1 MKATRQPTGQRENR
15 FEKILLKWEIFKK
28 VGNPRSSLSNPHG
41 LCNLPRVP
49 MQSEELENTTREK
62 LRLEGFD
69 LIDERLDLMIGCL
82 KEALESVGETGLV
95 AHMPWVGTEPAAG
108 RIPEGLPKLYSI
120 GFQLLNMVEERVA
133 AEIRREREKAL
144 GAETIRGLW
153 PQALRDLKELGLSP
167 EQILESIAAVRV
179 EPVLTAHPTEAKR
192 TSVRERQHALYREM
206 ARYEQQK
213 YTERE
218 RRHIRQRLVT
228 IIETLWKTAEIH
240 LTRPDIASEL
250 RNAIHYLRDL
260 IPTAIDRLDLHFTE
274 AWRDAGLPVR
284 LLRSAGEIPHLT
296 FGTWIGGDRDGHPLV
311 TAEVTSQSLASLR
324 RAALSLLAREFKDLA
339 ARLTFSRYLAP
350 VPEELQNR
358 IDELSYT
365 LDPNDDTV
373 RTILDR
379 HSDEPWRQLVELAAL
394 RLQRQSEGQ
403 PGYPDTTELIADLEL
418 LSTTLAAAGL
428 NLIDEMAIRPV
439 RYKVSIFGFHLARL
453 DVRQNSEFHDKAI
466 SQLLEAAGIPEAAD
480 YPEWPETKRLEFLNH
495 ELESPRPFLHDTR
508 RIGPE
513 ADAVLDCYRVL
524 ASHRRECG
532 TAGLGSLIV
541 SMTRQLSDLLAC
553 YLFAREAGLMDSN
566 ATGGLVCPLEVV
578 PLFETIDDL
587 EHSPEILAAFL
598 DHPISQRSR
607 SLRTDGGTPGYTSQQ
622 VMLGYSD
629 SNKDCGILPSQFA
642 LHTAQQALTAVGMK
656 RSVDLCFF
664 HGRGGTVSRGAG
676 PTHWFLAA
684 LPHGSMN
691 GHLRVTEQGEVI
703 AQKYANTANAT
714 YNLELLL
721 AGASVTAAKH
731 RMPAST
737 SDPGE
742 AFIETLHASS
752 KKAYRA
758 LIEAEGFIDFY
769 RQSTPIDALE
779 NTRIGSRPARRTN
792 KQGHS
797 ISDLRAIPWVFSW
810 TQSRF
815 YIPGWY
821 GVGSALR
828 DLAENDPSG
837 FEILRSSIPN
847 SVFLS
852 YVFTNV
858 ETNLASAKPCLMK
871 DYAELVENEAIR
883 TRFLNTILAEY
894 ELTRDY
900 LARLL
905 QGTMEQRRP
914 RMAKTL
920 AIREAPLKVL
930 HHQQIALLRKW
941 REYLEDG
948 NSTNAEQLLPDI
960 LISIN
965 AIASGLRTTG

>member
-1 MKATRQPTGQRENR
+1 MPPT
-15 FEKILLKWEIFKK
+15 EIE
-28 VGNPRSSLSNPHG
+28 
-41 LCNLPRVP
+41 
-49 MQSEELENTTREK
+49 QSTREK

-69 LIDERLDLMIGCL
+69 LIDVRLQLLIGCL
-82 KEALESVGETGLV
+82 REALESVGANELV
-95 AHMPWVGTEPAAG
+95 PYLPWVGHEPEAG
-108 RIPEGLPKLYSI
+108 NIPEGLPKLYSI

-153 PQALRDLKELGLSP
+153 PQALRDLKSLGLSP
-167 EQILESIAAVRV
+167 EQILEAVASVRV

-192 TSVRERQHALYREM
+192 TSVRERHHALYREV
-206 ARYEQQK
+206 ARHEQSK

-240 LTRPDIASEL
+240 LTRPDITAEL
-250 RNAIHYLRDL
+250 NNAIHYLRDL
-260 IPTAIDRLDLHFTE
+260 IPPAIDRLDLHFTE
-274 AWRDAGLPVR
+274 AWRDADLPLS
-284 LLRSAGEIPHLT
+284 LLRSAGEIPHLA

-311 TAEVTSQSLASLR
+311 TAQVTTNSLATLR
-324 RAALSLLAREFKDLA
+324 SAALSLLAREFDSLA
-339 ARLTFSRYLAP
+339 DKLTFSRHLTP

-358 IDELSYT
+358 IDEIVYI
-365 LDPNDDTV
+365 LDSNDDRV
-373 RTILDR
+373 HTILDR
-379 HSDEPWRQLVELAAL
+379 HAEEPWRQLAELAAL
-394 RLQRQSEGQ
+394 RLTRQAAGHEG
-403 PGYPDTTELIADLEL
+403 YKDTADLLEDLNL
-418 LSTTLAAAGL
+418 LSTTLASAGL
-428 NLIDEMAIRPV
+428 HLIEEMAIRPV
-439 RYKVSIFGFHLARL
+439 RHKISIFGFHLAKL
-453 DVRQNSEFHDKAI
+453 DVRQNSEFHDRAI
-466 SQLLEAAGIPEAAD
+466 AQLLEATGIPDAVN
-480 YPEWPETKRLEFLNH
+480 YPEWPEEKRLVLLNC
-495 ELESPRPFLHDTR
+495 ELESPRPFLHETR
-508 RIGPE
+508 RTGPE

-524 ASHRRECG
+524 ASHRRRHG
-532 TAGLGSLIV
+532 IDGLGSLIV

-553 YLFAREAGLMDSN
+553 YLFAREAGLMDIDEN
-566 ATGGLVCPLEVV
+566 GALTCPLEVV

-587 EHSPEILAAFL
+587 EHSPGILAAFL

-607 SLRTDGGTPGYTSQQ
+607 NLRTAGGTPGHTRQQ

-642 LHTAQQALTAVGMK
+642 LHTAQQKLTAIGHA
-656 RSVDLCFF
+656 RGVDLCFF

-721 AGASVTAAKH
+721 AGASVTAARH
-731 RMPAST
+731 RSPAPPA
-737 SDPGE
+737 DPGE
-742 AFIETLHASS
+742 AFIDVLHQSS

-758 LIEAEGFIDFY
+758 LIEADGFIEFY
-769 RQSTPIDALE
+769 RKATPIDALE

-792 KQGHS
+792 EKGHS

-815 YIPGWY
+815 YLPGWY
-821 GVGSALR
+821 GVGSALQ
-828 DLAENDPSG
+828 DLKSTDPTG
-837 FEILRSSIPN
+837 YETLRASVPG

-871 DYAELVENEAIR
+871 DYAALVADENLRQRI
-883 TRFLNTILAEY
+883 LGTILHEYHLTQDLLAEI
-894 ELTRDY
+894 LH
-900 LARLL
+900 
-905 QGTMEQRRP
+905 GTMEQRRP

-930 HHQQIALLRKW
+930 HHQQIALIREW
-941 REYLEDG
+941 RMHLANGEAHA
-948 NSTNAEQLLPDI
+948 AELMLPDI
-960 LISIN
+960 LLSIN

>member
-1 MKATRQPTGQRENR
+1 MPHPGGGEAQSLEIPNFFIPAFHSARIVQLTRTNMCPTKSE
-15 FEKILLKWEIFKK
+15 
-28 VGNPRSSLSNPHG
+28 SS
-41 LCNLPRVP
+41 
-49 MQSEELENTTREK
+49 TREK

-69 LIDERLDLMIGCL
+69 LIDERLGLLIGCL
-82 KEALESVGETGLV
+82 REALESVGATELIPYL
-95 AHMPWVGTEPAAG
+95 PWEGREPEPG
-108 RIPEGLPKLYSI
+108 KIPEGLPKLYSI

-153 PQALRDLKELGLSP
+153 PQALRDLKSLGLTP
-167 EQILESIAAVRV
+167 EQILDAIAAVRV

-192 TSVRERQHALYREM
+192 TSVRERQHSLYREM
-206 ARYEQQK
+206 ARHEQTK

-240 LTRPDIASEL
+240 LTRPDITSEL
-250 RNAIHYLRDL
+250 NNAIHYLRDL
-260 IPTAIDRLDLHFTE
+260 IPPAIDRLDLHFTE
-274 AWRDAGLPVR
+274 SWRDAGLPMDR
-284 LLRSAGEIPHLT
+284 LRSAGEIPHLT

-311 TAEVTSQSLASLR
+311 TAEVTKNSLATLR
-324 RAALSLLAREFKDLA
+324 TAALTLLTREFDNLA
-339 ARLTFSRYLAP
+339 ARLTFSRHLTP
-350 VPEELQNR
+350 VPEDLQNR
-358 IDELSYT
+358 IDELTYI
-365 LDPNDDTV
+365 LDPGDDRV

-379 HSDEPWRQLVELAAL
+379 HAEEPWRQLAELAAL
-394 RLQRQSEGQ
+394 RLARQASGQEG
-403 PGYPDTTELIADLEL
+403 YANAAALLEDLNL
-418 LSTTLAAAGL
+418 LSTTLADAGL
-428 NLIDEMAIRPV
+428 HLIEEMAIRPV
-439 RYKVSIFGFHLARL
+439 RYKVSIFGFHLAKL

-466 SQLLEAAGIPEAAD
+466 SQLLESAGIPGAAG
-480 YPEWPETKRLEFLNH
+480 YPEWPEEKRLALLNR

-508 RIGPE
+508 RTGPE

-524 ASHRRECG
+524 ASHRRQFG
-532 TAGLGSLIV
+532 LDGLGSLIV

-553 YLFAREAGLMDSN
+553 YLFAREAGLMDCDEN
-566 ATGGLVCPLEVV
+566 GALICPLEVV

-587 EHSPEILAAFL
+587 EHSPGILAAFL

-607 SLRTDGGTPGYTSQQ
+607 NLRTEGGTPGHTRQQ

-642 LHTAQQALTAVGMK
+642 LHTAQQQLTAIGQA
-656 RSVDLCFF
+656 RGVDLCFF

-721 AGASVTAAKH
+721 AGASITAARH
-731 RMPAST
+731 RLAAPAP
-737 SDPGE
+737 DPGE
-742 AFIETLHASS
+742 AFIDVLHQAS
-752 KKAYRA
+752 KKAYRS

-769 RQSTPIDALE
+769 RQATPIDALE

-792 KQGHS
+792 KKGHS

-815 YIPGWY
+815 YLPGWY
-821 GVGSALR
+821 GVGSALNH
-828 DLAENDPSG
+828 LKTTDPSG
-837 FEILRSSIPN
+837 FDTLRESVSG

-871 DYAELVENEAIR
+871 DYAALVEDKNLR
-883 TRFLNTILAEY
+883 DRLLGTILEEYQLTHDLLAEI
-894 ELTRDY
+894 
-900 LARLL
+900 L

-920 AIREAPLKVL
+920 EIREAPLKVL
-930 HHQQIALLRKW
+930 HHQQIALIREWRKHLAKG
-941 REYLEDG
+941 E
-948 NSTNAEQLLPDI
+948 THAAEQMLPDI
-960 LISIN
+960 LLSIN

>member
-1 MKATRQPTGQRENR
+1 MPAHRKGGKFSIPPLFIRP
-15 FEKILLKWEIFKK
+15 
-28 VGNPRSSLSNPHG
+28 G
-41 LCNLPRVP
+41 LCNLPHVIMP
-49 MQSEELENTTREK
+49 PTEIEQSTREK
-62 LRLEGFD
+62 LRLEGFE
-69 LIDERLDLMIGCL
+69 LIDERLNLLIGCL
-82 KEALESVGETGLV
+82 REALESVGATELIPYL
-95 AHMPWVGTEPAAG
+95 PWEGREPEPG
-108 RIPEGLPKLYSI
+108 KIPDGLPKLYSI

-153 PQALRDLKELGLSP
+153 PQALRDLMSLGLNP
-167 EQILESIAAVRV
+167 EQILDAIGSVRV

-192 TSVRERQHALYREM
+192 TSIRERHHALYREV
-206 ARYEQQK
+206 ARHEQSK

-240 LTRPDIASEL
+240 LTRPEITTEL
-250 RNAIHYLRDL
+250 RNAVHYLRDL

-274 AWRDAGLPVR
+274 AWRDAGLPMSM
-284 LLRSAGEIPHLT
+284 LRSAGDVPHLS

-311 TAEVTSQSLASLR
+311 TAQVTTNSLATLR
-324 RAALSLLAREFKDLA
+324 SAALSLLAREFDTLA
-339 ARLTFSRYLAP
+339 AKLTFSRHLTP
-350 VPEELQNR
+350 VSEQLQNR
-358 IDELSYT
+358 IDDMVYL
-365 LDPNDDTV
+365 LDSSDQRV

-379 HSDEPWRQLVELAAL
+379 HSEEPWRQLAELAAL
-394 RLQRQSEGQ
+394 RLARQAAGHEGYQ
-403 PGYPDTTELIADLEL
+403 DTAALLNDLNL
-418 LSTTLAAAGL
+418 LSTTLAGAGL
-428 NLIDEMAIRPV
+428 HLIEEMAIRPV
-439 RYKVSIFGFHLARL
+439 RYKISIFGFHLAKL
-453 DVRQNSEFHDKAI
+453 DVRQNSGFHDKAI
-466 SQLLEAAGIPEAAD
+466 AQLLEAADIPDATS
-480 YPEWPETKRLEFLNH
+480 YPEWPEAERIAFLNH

-508 RIGPE
+508 RTGPE

-524 ASHRRECG
+524 ANHRRHHG
-532 TAGLGSLIV
+532 IDGLGSLIV

-553 YLFAREAGLMDSN
+553 YLFAREAGLMDADAN
-566 ATGGLVCPLEVV
+566 GALTCPLEVV

-587 EHSPEILAAFL
+587 ENSPGILAAFL

-607 SLRTDGGTPGYTSQQ
+607 NLRTEGGTPGHTRQQ

-642 LHTAQQALTAVGMK
+642 LHTAQEKLTATGHQ
-656 RSVDLCFF
+656 RGVDLCFF

-684 LPHGSMN
+684 LPHGSMT

-721 AGASVTAAKH
+721 AGASVTAARH
-731 RMPAST
+731 RLPAPPP
-737 SDPGE
+737 DPGE
-742 AFIETLHASS
+742 AFIDVLHQSS

-758 LIEAEGFIDFY
+758 LIEADGFIDFY
-769 RQSTPIDALE
+769 RQATPIDALE

-792 KQGHS
+792 QKGHS

-815 YIPGWY
+815 YLPGWY
-821 GVGSALR
+821 GVGSALQ
-828 DLAENDPSG
+828 DLKSTDPAG
-837 FEILRSSIPN
+837 YETLRSSITG

-871 DYAELVENEAIR
+871 DYAALVTNEDLR
-883 TRFLNTILAEY
+883 TRILGTILGEY
-894 ELTRDY
+894 QLTRDL
-900 LARLL
+900 LAEIL

-930 HHQQIALLRKW
+930 HHQQIALIREW
-941 REYLEDG
+941 RAHLANG
-948 NSTNAEQLLPDI
+948 KSHTAEQMLPDI
-960 LISIN
+960 LLSIN

>member
-1 MKATRQPTGQRENR
+1 MRNLFDIPFQTTWIVHFNHNLMKSMETEA
-15 FEKILLKWEIFKK
+15 L
-28 VGNPRSSLSNPHG
+28 
-41 LCNLPRVP
+41 
-49 MQSEELENTTREK
+49 TREQ

-69 LIDERLDLMIGCL
+69 LIDERLALLIGCL
-82 KEALESVGETGLV
+82 REALESVGATNLV
-95 AHMPWVGTEPAAG
+95 PYLPWQGREPEPG
-108 RIPEGLPKLYSI
+108 NIPDGLPKLYSI

-153 PQALRDLKELGLSP
+153 PQALRDLKSLGLGP
-167 EQILESIAAVRV
+167 EQILEAIAAVRV

-192 TSVRERQHALYREM
+192 TSVRERHHALYREF
-206 ARYEQQK
+206 ARHEQTK
-213 YTERE
+213 YTDRE

-228 IIETLWKTAEIH
+228 IMETLWKTAEIH
-240 LTRPDIASEL
+240 LTRPDITAEL

-274 AWRDAGLPVR
+274 AWRDAGLPIE

-311 TAEVTSQSLASLR
+311 TAEVTHSSLATLR
-324 RAALSLLAREFKDLA
+324 SAALTLLTREFDNLA
-339 ARLTFSRYLAP
+339 ARLTFSRNLTP
-350 VPEELQNR
+350 VPEGLQNR
-358 IDELSYT
+358 IDELTCILGPTSEK
-365 LDPNDDTV
+365 V
-373 RTILDR
+373 RAILDR
-379 HSDEPWRQLVELAAL
+379 HAEEPWRQLAELAAL
-394 RLQRQSEGQ
+394 RLEKQAEGTE
-403 PGYPDTTELIADLEL
+403 GYRDPADLLED
-418 LSTTLAAAGL
+418 L
-428 NLIDEMAIRPV
+428 NLISSTLTRAGFHLIEETAIRPV
-439 RYKVSIFGFHLARL
+439 RYKISIFGFHLAKL
-453 DVRQNSEFHDKAI
+453 DIRQNSEFHDKAI
-466 SQLLEAAGIPEAAD
+466 SQLLEAAGVEDAPNYAK
-480 YPEWPETKRLEFLNH
+480 WPETKRLEFLNR
-495 ELESPRPFLHDTR
+495 ELETPRPFLHDTR
-508 RIGPE
+508 RAGPE

-524 ASHRRECG
+524 STHRLQFG
-532 TAGLGSLIV
+532 LDGLGALIV

-553 YLFAREAGLMDSN
+553 YLFAREAGLMDIDEN
-566 ATGGLVCPLEVV
+566 GALICPLEVV
-578 PLFETIDDL
+578 PLFETIGDL
-587 EHSPEILAAFL
+587 KRSPGILADFL
-598 DHPISQRSR
+598 DHPISHRSR
-607 SLRTDGGTPGYTSQQ
+607 NLRTEGGTPGHTRQQ

-642 LHTAQQALTAVGMK
+642 LHTAQMALTAIGQK
-656 RSVDLCFF
+656 RRVDLCFF

-691 GHLRVTEQGEVI
+691 GHIRVTEQGEVI

-721 AGASVTAAKH
+721 AGASVTAARHHMKA
-731 RMPAST
+731 PAVDS
-737 SDPGE
+737 GE
-742 AFIETLHASS
+742 TFIDVLQASS

-758 LIEAEGFIDFY
+758 LIETDGFIDFY
-769 RQSTPIDALE
+769 RQATPIDALE

-792 KQGHS
+792 KKGHS

-828 DLAENDPSG
+828 DLKSTDPAG
-837 FEILRSSIPN
+837 FEILRDSISG

-858 ETNLASAKPCLMK
+858 ETNLASAKPCLMNDYSALVQNK
-871 DYAELVENEAIR
+871 DLRDRI
-883 TRFLNTILAEY
+883 LGTILNEY
-894 ELTRDY
+894 HLTRDL
-900 LARLL
+900 LAEIFH
-905 QGTMEQRRP
+905 GTMEERRP

-920 AIREAPLKVL
+920 AIREAPLTVL
-930 HHQQIALLRKW
+930 HHQQIALIRDW
-941 REYLEDG
+941 RSLLADG
-948 NSTNAEQLLPDI
+948 KSTGAEEMLPHILL
-960 LISIN
+960 SIN

>member
-1 MKATRQPTGQRENR
+1 MCPT
-15 FEKILLKWEIFKK
+15 
-28 VGNPRSSLSNPHG
+28 
-41 LCNLPRVP
+41 
-49 MQSEELENTTREK
+49 ELEQATREK

-69 LIDERLDLMIGCL
+69 LIDERLVLMIGCL
-82 KEALESVGETGLV
+82 REALESVGATQLV
-95 AHMPWVGTEPAAG
+95 PYLPWAG
-108 RIPEGLPKLYSI
+108 REPDPGDIPEGLPKLYSI

-133 AEIRREREKAL
+133 AEIRREREKVL
-144 GAETIRGLW
+144 GADTIRGLW
-153 PQALRDLKELGLSP
+153 PQALRDLLALGLNP
-167 EQILESIAAVRV
+167 QQILEAVAGVRV

-206 ARYEQQK
+206 ARHEQQK
-213 YTERE
+213 YTDRE

-228 IIETLWKTAEIH
+228 LIETLWKTAEIH
-240 LTRPDIASEL
+240 LTRPDISAEL

-260 IPTAIDRLDLHFTE
+260 IPPAIDRLDLHFTE
-274 AWRDAGLPVR
+274 AWRDAGLPVS

-311 TAEVTSQSLASLR
+311 TAEVTEQSLATLR
-324 RAALSLLAREFKDLA
+324 SAALSLLAREFDELA
-339 ARLTFSRYLAP
+339 ARLTFSRHLAP

-358 IDELSYT
+358 IDELTYV
-365 LDPNDDTV
+365 LDSNDDRV
-373 RTILDR
+373 RAILDR
-379 HSDEPWRQLVELAAL
+379 HAEEPWRQLAELAAL
-394 RLQRQSEGQ
+394 RLARQADGH
-403 PGYPDTTELIADLEL
+403 PGYPHTDALLADLNL
-418 LSTTLAAAGL
+418 LSTTLAGADL
-428 NLIDEMAIRPV
+428 QLIEEMAIRPV
-439 RYKVSIFGFHLARL
+439 RHKIGIFGFHLATL

-466 SQLLEAAGIPEAAD
+466 SQLLAAANIPDAD
-480 YPEWPETKRLEFLNH
+480 TYPEWPEEKRVALLTR

-508 RIGPE
+508 RTGPE

-524 ASHRRECG
+524 ANHRRHHG
-532 TAGLGSLIV
+532 TAGLGALIV

-553 YLFAREAGLMDSN
+553 YLFAREAGLMD
-566 ATGGLVCPLEVV
+566 ADDAGALTCPLEVV

-587 EHSPEILAAFL
+587 ERSPGILAAFL

-607 SLRTDGGTPGYTSQQ
+607 QSRTEGGTPGHTRQQ

-642 LHTAQQALTAVGMK
+642 LHTAQQQLTAIGRERK
-656 RSVDLCFF
+656 VDLCFF

-721 AGASVTAAKH
+721 AGASVTAARH
-731 RMPAST
+731 RLPT
-737 SDPGE
+737 PPTDPGE
-742 AFIETLHASS
+742 AFIDVLHQSS
-752 KKAYRA
+752 KKAYRS
-758 LIEAEGFIDFY
+758 LIEAEGFIDFF
-769 RQSTPIDALE
+769 RQATPIDALE

-792 KQGHS
+792 QKGHS

-828 DLAENDPSG
+828 DLQTNDPAD
-837 FEILRSSIPN
+837 FETLRASVPG

-858 ETNLASAKPCLMK
+858 ETNLASAKPGLMQ
-871 DYAELVENEAIR
+871 DYAALVEDEALRDRI
-883 TRFLNTILAEY
+883 LGTILGEY
-894 ELTRDY
+894 HLTRDL
-900 LARLL
+900 LAVLL
-905 QGTMEQRRP
+905 NGTMEQRRP

-920 AIREAPLKVL
+920 DIREAPLKVL
-930 HHQQIALLRKW
+930 HHQQIALLRAW
-941 REYLEDG
+941 RSELAAG
-948 NSTNAEQLLPDI
+948 QPAAAEQMLPDI
-960 LISIN
+960 LLSIN

>member
-1 MKATRQPTGQRENR
+1 MQAEEI
-15 FEKILLKWEIFKK
+15 EK
-28 VGNPRSSLSNPHG
+28 
-41 LCNLPRVP
+41 
-49 MQSEELENTTREK
+49 TTREK
-62 LRLEGFD
+62 LRLEGFE

-82 KEALESVGETGLV
+82 KEALESVGESDLV
-95 AHMPWVGTEPAAG
+95 AHMPWTGSEPPAG

-153 PQALRDLKELGLSP
+153 PQALRDLKELGLTP
-167 EQILESIAAVRV
+167 EQILGAIASVRV

-206 ARYEQQK
+206 ARYEQPK

-228 IIETLWKTAEIH
+228 LIETLWKTAEIH

-311 TAEVTSQSLASLR
+311 TAEVTRQSLASLR
-324 RAALSLLAREFKDLA
+324 KAALSLLTREFKNLA

-350 VPEELQNR
+350 VPEALQNR
-358 IDELSYT
+358 IDELSHT
-365 LDPNDDTV
+365 LDPNDESV
-373 RTILDR
+373 RTILER
-379 HSDEPWRQLVELAAL
+379 HCDEPWRQLVELAAL
-394 RLQRQSEGQ
+394 RLQRQSIDQ
-403 PGYPDTTELIADLEL
+403 PGYPDPAELVADLEL
-418 LSTTLAAAGL
+418 LSSTLAAAGL

-439 RYKVSIFGFHLARL
+439 RYKVAIFGFHLARL

-466 SQLLEAAGIPEAAD
+466 AQLLEAAGIAEAAS
-480 YPEWPETKRLEFLNH
+480 YPEWPEAKRLEFLNR
-495 ELESPRPFLHDTR
+495 ELDSPRPFLHDTR
-508 RIGPE
+508 RIGSE

-524 ASHRRECG
+524 ARHRREHG
-532 TAGLGSLIV
+532 IAGLGSLIV

-553 YLFAREAGLMDSN
+553 FLFAREAGLMDSDS
-566 ATGGLVCPLEVV
+566 TGALVCPLEVV

-587 EHSPEILAAFL
+587 ERSPAILAAFL
-598 DHPISQRSR
+598 DHPISRRSR
-607 SLRTDGGTPGYTSQQ
+607 ALRMEGGTPGHTTQQ

-629 SNKDCGILPSQFA
+629 SNKDCGILPSQFS
-642 LHTAQQALTAVGMK
+642 LHTAQRELTAVGME

-731 RMPAST
+731 RMPVAQT
-737 SDPGE
+737 DPCD
-742 AFIETLHASS
+742 AFIGTLHASS

-758 LIEAEGFIDFY
+758 LIEADGFIDFY
-769 RQSTPIDALE
+769 RQATPIDALE

-792 KQGHS
+792 KKGHS

-821 GVGSALR
+821 GVGSALE
-828 DLAENDPSG
+828 DLAASDPAG
-837 FEILRSSIPN
+837 FDTLRRSIPD

-858 ETNLASAKPCLMK
+858 ETNLASAKPSLMRE
-871 DYAELVENEAIR
+871 YAALVEDETIRARFLDTIVGEYDR
-883 TRFLNTILAEY
+883 TRDFLTQ
-894 ELTRDY
+894 
-900 LARLL
+900 LL

-930 HHQQIALLRKW
+930 HHQQIALLREW
-941 REYLEDG
+941 RRQMADDHAAM
-948 NSTNAEQLLPDI
+948 AEQLLPDI
-960 LISIN
+960 LLSIN

>member
-1 MKATRQPTGQRENR
+1 M
-15 FEKILLKWEIFKK
+15 EIE
-28 VGNPRSSLSNPHG
+28 SS
-41 LCNLPRVP
+41 
-49 MQSEELENTTREK
+49 TREK
-62 LRLEGFD
+62 LRLEGFG
-69 LIDERLDLMIGCL
+69 LIDERLELMIGCL
-82 KEALESVGETGLV
+82 REALESVGADELIPYL
-95 AHMPWVGTEPAAG
+95 PWEGREPEPG
-108 RIPEGLPKLYSI
+108 KIPEGLPKLYSI

-133 AEIRREREKAL
+133 SEIRREREKVL

-153 PQALRDLKELGLSP
+153 PQALRDLMGLGLTP
-167 EQILESIAAVRV
+167 EQILEAIAAVRV

-192 TSVRERQHALYREM
+192 TSVRERQHSLYREM
-206 ARYEQQK
+206 ARHEQAK

-240 LTRPDIASEL
+240 LTRPDITAEL

-260 IPTAIDRLDLHFTE
+260 IPPAIDRLDLHFTE
-274 AWRDAGLPVR
+274 AWRDAGLPMG

-311 TAEVTSQSLASLR
+311 TAEVTSNSLATLR
-324 RAALSLLAREFKDLA
+324 AAALSLLAREFDHLA
-339 ARLTFSRYLAP
+339 DKLTFSRHLAP

-358 IDELSYT
+358 IDELTYI
-365 LDPNDDTV
+365 LDSNDERV

-379 HSDEPWRQLVELAAL
+379 HAEEPWRQLAELAAL
-394 RLQRQSEGQ
+394 RLARQAEGGE
-403 PGYPDTTELIADLEL
+403 GYRDPAALLEDLDL
-418 LSTTLAAAGL
+418 LSSTLAGAGL
-428 NLIDEMAIRPV
+428 HLIEEMAIRPV
-439 RYKVSIFGFHLARL
+439 RYKIAIFGFHLAKL

-466 SQLLEAAGIPEAAD
+466 AQLLESANIADAAS
-480 YPEWPETKRLEFLNH
+480 YPEWSEEKRLAFLNR

-508 RIGPE
+508 RTGAE

-524 ASHRRECG
+524 SKHRRKHG
-532 TAGLGSLIV
+532 VAGLGSLIV

-553 YLFAREAGLMDSN
+553 YLFAREAGLMDTDEN
-566 ATGGLVCPLEVV
+566 GALVCPLEVV

-587 EHSPEILAAFL
+587 EHSPGILAAFL

-607 SLRTDGGTPGYTSQQ
+607 ARRTEGGTPGHTRQQ

-629 SNKDCGILPSQFA
+629 SNKDCGILPSQFS
-642 LHTAQQALTAVGMK
+642 LHTAQQALTGIGRERA
-656 RSVDLCFF
+656 VDLCFF

-721 AGASVTAAKH
+721 AGACVTAARH
-731 RMPAST
+731 RMPT
-737 SDPGE
+737 SAADPGE
-742 AFIETLHASS
+742 AFIDVLQASS

-758 LIEAEGFIDFY
+758 LIEADGFIDFY
-769 RQSTPIDALE
+769 RQATPIDALE

-792 KQGHS
+792 QKGHS

-821 GVGSALR
+821 GVGSALS
-828 DLAENDPSG
+828 DLKSTDPAGFDTLRESISG
-837 FEILRSSIPN
+837 

-871 DYAELVENEAIR
+871 DYAALVQDKGLR
-883 TRFLNTILAEY
+883 DRMLDTILAEY
-894 ELTRDY
+894 QLTHDL
-900 LARLL
+900 LAEIL

-930 HHQQIALLRKW
+930 HHQQIALIREW
-941 REYLEDG
+941 RGHL
-948 NSTNAEQLLPDI
+948 AEGKPAAAEAMLPDI
-960 LISIN
+960 LLSIN